1 MDKSNSTRYRPTN
14 VGVRREEGIK
24 LFQHRLAR
32 LYHHF
37 DWPTA
42 VQPSRDMGTIQKNN
56 SQIYPSIGGLDQ
68 REPAR
73 MHRSIRLL
81 VQRKNVSIVTLSKHH
96 HHVIMMTWWCRDDAM
111 MIMMNIIN
119 IMSPWRQYRCHIII
133 WWWHGDDGEDEDDA
147 DDDDDMVMMI
157 TWWWCRGDDMM
168 TWWHDDMMPWPRCS
182 PNSNVNRSLI
192 IQGGK

>member
-1 MDKSNSTRYRPTN
+1 MDVDVELRWAVPVQRAITAEDSEITSFGDHRRKSKNNRLTAMDKSNSTRYRPTN

-96 HHVIMMTWWCRDDAM
+96 HHVIMMT
-111 MIMMNIIN
+111 
-119 IMSPWRQYRCHIII
+119 
-133 WWWHGDDGEDEDDA
+133 
-147 DDDDDMVMMI
+147 
-157 TWWWCRGDDMM
+157 
-168 TWWHDDMMPWPRCS
+168 
-182 PNSNVNRSLI
+182 
-192 IQGGK
+192 

>member
-1 MDKSNSTRYRPTN
+1 MRLRRPKKFGDIKKAGRFRSSEDVDVELRWAVPTN

-96 HHVIMMTWWCRDDAM
+96 HHVIMMT
-111 MIMMNIIN
+111 
-119 IMSPWRQYRCHIII
+119 
-133 WWWHGDDGEDEDDA
+133 
-147 DDDDDMVMMI
+147 
-157 TWWWCRGDDMM
+157 
-168 TWWHDDMMPWPRCS
+168 
-182 PNSNVNRSLI
+182 
-192 IQGGK
+192 